1 MNKQRKRFTLIELL
15 VVIAI
20 IAILA
25 AMLLPALAKAR
36 EKARQI
42 SCTSNLKQLGL
53 ALNMYT
59 DDAEGILPEGWRNP
73 PGVSWWDKI
82 KGYVGGSTKAAVCPS
97 ASDLTGHNSRGYGG
111 NPNYFVYN
119 NATSTNVMPVNRLA
133 SPSFSSVFTDA
144 QDCGTGVS
152 SVITQPTLWAGL
164 QRTSSHYQAYPP
176 SSINC
181 GSKYYSTIDTNTCRL
196 PVPRH
201 NDGMNV
207 AFLDGHVGWLNWRG
221 YFGPLPNGYPYG
233 DAACHWDDK

>member
-1 MNKQRKRFTLIELL
+1 MKKQRKAFTLIELL

-59 DDAEGILPEGWRNP
+59 DDADGILPEGWRNP
-73 PGVSWWDKI
+73 PAVSWWDKI
-82 KGYVGGSTKAAVCPS
+82 KGYVGDDKTAICPS
-97 ASDLTGHNSRGYGG
+97 ASNLNNHGGRGYGC

-119 NATSTNVMPVNRLA
+119 NATSTNIMPVNRLA
-133 SPSFSSVFTDA
+133 SPSYSFTFTDA
-144 QDCGTGVS
+144 QDCGTSVS

-164 QRTSSHYQAYPP
+164 QNNASHYQACPP
-176 SSINC
+176 SNLTC
-181 GSKYYSTIDTNTCRL
+181 NGKYYANIDSNTCRL

-207 AFLDGHVGWLNWRG
+207 AFLDGHVGWLNWRTF
-221 YFGPLPNGYPYG
+221 FGPLPNGYQYNDP
-233 DAACHWDDK
+233 ACHWDDK